1 MIVEVWLFVA
11 SVVLAGWAYS
21 RWCHNYWSS
30 RGIPTPPYLP
40 FLGHMH
46 RQLSWSVPR
55 WIFFDEVYYRYRSA
69 RVCGLYEF
77 FRPVLMVTDPDL
89 LRNIF
94 VKDFDHFVNRRP
106 FLSEKGSIVNDMLG
120 NQAGDDWKSLRSVM
134 SPAFTSGKMRGMF
147 PIICDKA
154 DALVSVS
161 LKEAV
166 KKPNV
171 DMKHNFGR
179 YTMDVIAACAFGI
192 ECNSLVNEDA
202 EFARVADQFFSFSF
216 IRALKFTLLNLSPKF
231 YRTLGLKIDPPSV
244 KFFTGVAEE
253 TIKGRK
259 AGQRRGDFLD
269 LLLDERAGQDHS
281 TPTTHK
287 SSTDINQSTTR
298 SQKLT
303 PASNRTTIHESAPI
317 NDHSSTTYYLNTT
330 DNDSS
335 VTNGSTTAKN
345 HSTAA
350 SSKKVLTD
358 RLIVAQSVLFLI
370 AGYDTTASTL
380 AMTSFLLAKNPIH
393 QQRLRQEMQQ
403 IVEEH
408 GNITYHSIMEA
419 KFLDACLMESLR
431 MYPPASF
438 IERQCTKTY
447 KLPGTKITLHPGD
460 LVTFP
465 FWSLHR
471 DPRYWPEPEIFRPD
485 RFLPENKANIVNFTH
500 MPFGMG
506 PRNCI
511 AMRFALMEAKVALA
525 KLILAAELSLQ
536 NEQEELKL
544 EVSPI
549 ILRPAKGSVN
559 LVIRPVAA
567 SPKN

>member
-447 KLPGTKITLHPGD
+447 KYHQA
-460 LVTFP
+460 
-465 FWSLHR
+465 
-471 DPRYWPEPEIFRPD
+471 FRPSCRRQWYRRWWCPD
-485 RFLPENKANIVNFTH
+485 ATTRRGGSTCQL
-500 MPFGMG
+500 
-506 PRNCI
+506 
-511 AMRFALMEAKVALA
+511 
-525 KLILAAELSLQ
+525 LQ
-536 NEQEELKL
+536 LQTETTPEELQHY
-544 EVSPI
+544 
-549 ILRPAKGSVN
+549 
-559 LVIRPVAA
+559 
-567 SPKN
+567 